1 MLSRGAREPESASFA
16 RFSTPARTL
25 IQRFGLAA
33 ASPLLLPET
42 DHVRNALAGLAA
54 AGAVLGNGRMRA
66 ILRTAIEAL
75 GSELTPQT
83 VSHFTWEW
91 WRQRALDDLLTYH
104 ADCLTTD
111 WAERHVTVPAR
122 PVPQN
127 CIFVSVH
134 QFNLHVAAVRA
145 AALVNELGLVSM
157 VERRQHAPPDGGTA
171 PGFLLDPAQRS
182 RAMSRFQ
189 ARVFGKR
196 TYPPSV
202 AARQGLELLQ
212 RGGSL
217 IVLPDFF
224 GDSSGTM
231 LGKSIPVS
239 DGPIWWAQHTGCPI
253 VPFVL
258 YPPCQQE
265 PRWRLWWDEPIPAN
279 RTALTAALVN
289 CIRRAPTTWFSWRG
303 WYTAP
308 CAHPAQCVAELDH
321 TVADR
326 FASSN
331 RGPEAESWM

>member
-1 MLSRGAREPESASFA
+1 ML
-16 RFSTPARTL
+16 ARTL
-25 IQRFGLAA
+25 IQRFGLTAL
-33 ASPLLLPET
+33 SPWLPPET
-42 DHVRNALAGLAA
+42 DHVWNALAGLAA
-54 AGAVLGNGRMRA
+54 GAAVLGNGRMRA
-66 ILRTAIEAL
+66 ILRAAMEAL
-75 GSELTPQT
+75 GSEPTPQT
-83 VSHFTWEW
+83 VGRFTWEW
-91 WRQRALDDLLTYH
+91 WRQRAVDDLLTYR

-111 WAERHVTVPAR
+111 WAERHVLVPAG

-157 VERRQHAPPDGGTA
+157 VERVERRQQAPPDGGTA
-171 PGFLLDPAQRS
+171 PGFLLNPAERS
-182 RAMSRFQ
+182 WAISRFQ

-258 YPPCQQE
+258 YPPCQHE
-265 PRWRLWWDEPIPAN
+265 PRWRLWWDEPIPAT

-289 CIRRAPTTWFSWRG
+289 CVRRAPTTWVSWRG

-308 CAHPAQCVAELDH
+308 CAHSAQCGAELDH

-331 RGPEAESWM
+331 HRPEADSWI